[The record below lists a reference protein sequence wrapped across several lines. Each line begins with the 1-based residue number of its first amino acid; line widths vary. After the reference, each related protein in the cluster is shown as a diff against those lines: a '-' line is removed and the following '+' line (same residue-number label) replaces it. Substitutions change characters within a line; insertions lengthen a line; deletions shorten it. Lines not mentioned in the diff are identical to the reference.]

1 LMLWILWMGWK
12 CNCNSLKSKV
22 HIR

>member
-12 CNCNSLKSKV
+12 CNCNSLKSEV